1 MVNVAINAEEEIEEA
16 QKKFEWAVS
25 YANEG
30 FRPKVT
36 AYDLH
41 DDLAFSVEFWE
52 KENLLLAVNIPRSV
66 IDDCNLKERYLPGY
80 LRGLFREVKMARAKK
95 RGDPKSL

>member
-1 MVNVAINAEEEIEEA
+1 MANVAIKGEEKIEEA
-16 QKKFEWAVS
+16 QKKLEWAIS

-52 KENLLLAVNIPRSV
+52 KENLLLAVNIPRSA
-66 IDDCNLKERYLPGY
+66 IDDCNPKEKYLPGY
-80 LRGLFREVKMARAKK
+80 LRGLFREVKMARTK
-95 RGDPKSL
+95 GQGS